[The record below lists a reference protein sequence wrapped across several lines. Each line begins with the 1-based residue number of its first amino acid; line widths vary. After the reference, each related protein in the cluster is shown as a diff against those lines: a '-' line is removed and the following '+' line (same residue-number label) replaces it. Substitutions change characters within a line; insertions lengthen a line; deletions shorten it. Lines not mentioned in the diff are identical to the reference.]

1 MSEDDKPAAPSPKK
15 AEGAAAASEVRTV
28 DIVFDAKARALDAF
42 KSEVTVTSQYSNF
55 SVTLETD
62 EGKLHGGDGSAP
74 MPLHYFAA
82 GVVTCLMTQMKASAK
97 RLRIPIGDIS
107 MSANFHWRIEQSGRD
122 PYKSE
127 PVGFDIDIEVAGDTP
142 VEDVKRVIEWAKK
155 GCFAERALAVPCEVG
170 HRLKVGDDW
179 VDV

>member
-1 MSEDDKPAAPSPKK
+1 MSEDGQKAAPSSD
-15 AEGAAAASEVRTV
+15 EEGGAAGDSGVRTV

-42 KSEVTVTSQYSNF
+42 KSEVTVTSQFSNF
-55 SVTLETD
+55 SVTLQTD

-97 RLRIPIGDIS
+97 RLRVPIGGIS
-107 MSANFHWRIEQSGRD
+107 MSASFHWRIEQSGRD
-122 PYKSE
+122 PYTSE
-127 PVGFDIDIEVAGDTP
+127 PVGFDIDIEVDGDAP
-142 VEDVKRVIEWAKK
+142 VEDVKRVIDWARK

-170 HRLKVGDDW
+170 HRLRVGDDW
-179 VDV
+179 EDV

>member
-1 MSEDDKPAAPSPKK
+1 MDNAND
-15 AEGAAAASEVRTV
+15 AASPDKGEAADDLHTV
-28 DIVFDAKARALDAF
+28 DIVFDAKARTLGKM
-42 KSEVTVTSQYSNF
+42 KSEVTITSQFSNF

-62 EGKLHGGDGSAP
+62 EGKLHGGDASAP

-107 MSANFHWRIEQSGRD
+107 MGAKFHWRIEQSGRD
-122 PYKSE
+122 PYSSV
-127 PVGFDIDIEVAGDTP
+127 PVGFDIDIEVDGDTP
-142 VEDVKRVIEWAKK
+142 LEDIKRVIDWAKK
-155 GCFAERALAVPCEVG
+155 GCFAEQALALPCEIG

-179 VDV
+179 VEV

>member
-1 MSEDDKPAAPSPKK
+1 MTKVNDAASPDG
-15 AEGAAAASEVRTV
+15 EAAASSEVRTV

-82 GVVTCLMTQMKASAK
+82 GSVTCLMTQMKACAK

-122 PYKSE
+122 PYTSE
-127 PVGFDIDIEVAGDTP
+127 PVGFDIDIEVEGEAP
-142 VEDVKRVIEWAKK
+142 VEDVKRVIDWAKK